1 MKKKYY
7 VIYRNSWINEN
18 ESCYYV
24 EEGVWALSINEALFF
39 EEKAGAEFTAEHI
52 FTSTGLKVDVR
63 ESIINEIE
71 ENEHL
76 H

>member
-24 EEGVWALSINEALFF
+24 KEGVWALSINDAMFF

-52 FTSTGLKVDVR
+52 FTSTGLKVDVK
-63 ESIINEIE
+63 ESIINE
-71 ENEHL
+71 
-76 H
+76 

>member
-1 MKKKYY
+1 MEKKYY
-7 VIYRNSWINEN
+7 VIYRTSPIDNE

-24 EEGVWALSINEALFF
+24 KDGVWSLSINEALFF

-63 ESIINEIE
+63 ESIINE
-71 ENEHL
+71 
-76 H
+76 

>member
-24 EEGVWALSINEALFF
+24 EEGVWALDINDAMFF

-52 FTSTGLKVDVR
+52 FTSTGLKVDVK
-63 ESIINEIE
+63 ESIINE
-71 ENEHL
+71 
-76 H
+76 